1 AVQRPMPRTWVSSA
15 MTASSSMSGQRCTRI
30 APSRKCCAR
39 SAMYS
44 TLRSDRPQARSSL
57 LLLAR
62 TLCGVTAPAQRQT
75 LSQTLC
81 AALTEICW
89 PTMARESVT
98 KGSPRRARN
107 TFGRERMMAAMTG
120 SFRASARFALPV
132 ERRVGA
138 VQNVE
143 LDRAERALRLDDQ
156 APHAAEA
163 RSRGVPLDR
172 LAIGEQ
178 QVAVAQ
184 GRLLLAKKQ
193 LGGAQLQRIVAAVE
207 DV

>member
-1 AVQRPMPRTWVSSA
+1 MKPDYWDRAKRALARNDPVMAAIIRSRPKVFLARRGEPFVTLARAIVGQQISVKAAQSVWDKVCLCAGAVTPQSVLA
-15 MTASSSMSGQRCTRI
+15 
-30 APSRKCCAR
+30 RKRSELRACGLSERKVEYIAR

-57 LLLAR
+57 LFLAR

-89 PTMARESVT
+89 PTMARASVT

-120 SFRASARFALPV
+120 SFRASARL
-132 ERRVGA
+132 
-138 VQNVE
+138 
-143 LDRAERALRLDDQ
+143 
-156 APHAAEA
+156 A
-163 RSRGVPLDR
+163 RS
-172 LAIGEQ
+172 Q
-178 QVAVAQ
+178 
-184 GRLLLAKKQ
+184 
-193 LGGAQLQRIVAAVE
+193 
-207 DV
+207 